1 MEWFEAILLGLL
13 QGLTEFLPVSS
24 SGHLQ
29 IGKELL
35 GIDSGGDLV
44 FEVVVHAATVL
55 STIVVFRRQ
64 IWGLLKSLFVKD
76 GLFRSIAHPSKFNDG
91 TDYVL
96 KICVSMI
103 PVFIVGMFFKDAVEG
118 IFGSSIY
125 VVAGALLVT
134 ALLLLL
140 SDNASRLKFF
150 GRRSCCKYKAPIVTA
165 GSPHTSC
172 EQMPEPQSSGA
183 EGKENACDAV
193 GKSGKGDAAGAR
205 NGISY
210 WQAFVVGL
218 GQAVAVL
225 PGLSRSGATIAT
237 GLLCGVKRDV
247 IAQFSF
253 LMVLVPILGEAF
265 LEIVGGEMAASTV
278 GALPLVLGFV
288 SAFIAGLFA
297 CKVMIA
303 LVKKTKLGWFTLY
316 CAVVAVLIF
325 IFA

>member
-35 GIDSGGDLV
+35 GIKNSGDLV

-55 STIVVFRRQ
+55 STIVVFRKQ

-96 KICVSMI
+96 KILLSMI

-118 IFGSSIY
+118 LFGSSIH

-134 ALLLLL
+134 AALLLL
-140 SDNASRLKFF
+140 SDNAGKIF
-150 GRRSCCKYKAPIVTA
+150 GRCCRRCK
-165 GSPHTSC
+165 C
-172 EQMPEPQSSGA
+172 A
-183 EGKENACDAV
+183 EADAV
-193 GKSGKGDAAGAR
+193 SDKGRR

-218 GQAVAVL
+218 GQAIAVI
-225 PGLSRSGATIAT
+225 PGLSRSGTTIAT

-247 IAQFSF
+247 VAQFSF
-253 LMVLVPILGEAF
+253 LMVLIPILGEAF
-265 LEIVGGEMAASTV
+265 LEIVGGDMASSTV
-278 GALPLVLGFV
+278 GALPLVLGFI
-288 SAFIAGLFA
+288 SAFVAGLFA

-303 LVKKTKLGWFTLY
+303 LVKKTKLGWFALY

-325 IFA
+325 VFA

>member
-35 GIDSGGDLV
+35 GIKNSGDLV

-55 STIVVFRRQ
+55 STIVVFRKQ

-96 KICVSMI
+96 KILLSMI
-103 PVFIVGMFFKDAVEG
+103 PVFIVGMFFKDTVEG
-118 IFGSSIY
+118 LFGSSIY

-134 ALLLLL
+134 AALLLL
-140 SDNASRLKFF
+140 SDNANKIF
-150 GRRSCCKYKAPIVTA
+150 GRCCRRCK
-165 GSPHTSC
+165 C
-172 EQMPEPQSSGA
+172 A
-183 EGKENACDAV
+183 EADSV
-193 GKSGKGDAAGAR
+193 SDKGRR

-218 GQAVAVL
+218 GQAIAVI
-225 PGLSRSGATIAT
+225 PGLSRSGTTIAT

-247 IAQFSF
+247 VAQFSF
-253 LMVLVPILGEAF
+253 LMVLIPILGEAF
-265 LEIVGGEMAASTV
+265 LEIVGGDMASSTV
-278 GALPLVLGFV
+278 GALPLVLGFI
-288 SAFIAGLFA
+288 SAFVAGLFA
-297 CKVMIA
+297 CRVMIA
-303 LVKKTKLGWFTLY
+303 LVKKTKLGWFALY

>member
-35 GIDSGGDLV
+35 GIKNSGDLV

-55 STIVVFRRQ
+55 STIVVFRKQ
-64 IWGLLKSLFVKD
+64 IWELLKSLFMKD

-96 KICVSMI
+96 KILLSMI

-118 IFGSSIY
+118 LFGSSIH

-134 ALLLLL
+134 AALLLL
-140 SDNASRLKFF
+140 SDNAGKIL
-150 GRRSCCKYKAPIVTA
+150 GCCCRRRKC
-165 GSPHTSC
+165 
-172 EQMPEPQSSGA
+172 A
-183 EGKENACDAV
+183 ETDAV
-193 GKSGKGDAAGAR
+193 SCKGSEPAKTTDKCAEATEAVETVDKGRR

-218 GQAVAVL
+218 GQAIAVI
-225 PGLSRSGATIAT
+225 PGLSRSGTTIAT

-247 IAQFSF
+247 VAQFSF
-253 LMVLVPILGEAF
+253 LMVLIPILGEAF
-265 LEIVGGEMAASTV
+265 LEIVGGDMASSTV
-278 GALPLVLGFV
+278 GALPLVLGFI
-288 SAFIAGLFA
+288 SAFVAGLFA

-303 LVKKTKLGWFTLY
+303 LVKKTKLGWFALY
-316 CAVVAVLIF
+316 CAVVAALIF

>member
-35 GIDSGGDLV
+35 GIKNSGDLV

-55 STIVVFRRQ
+55 STIVVFRKQ

-96 KICVSMI
+96 KILLSMI
-103 PVFIVGMFFKDAVEG
+103 PVFIVGMFFKDTVEG
-118 IFGSSIY
+118 LFGSSIY

-134 ALLLLL
+134 AALLLL
-140 SDNASRLKFF
+140 SDNAGKIF
-150 GRRSCCKYKAPIVTA
+150 GRCCRRCK
-165 GSPHTSC
+165 C
-172 EQMPEPQSSGA
+172 A
-183 EGKENACDAV
+183 EADSV
-193 GKSGKGDAAGAR
+193 SDKGRR

-218 GQAVAVL
+218 GQAIAVI
-225 PGLSRSGATIAT
+225 PGLSRSGTTIAT

-247 IAQFSF
+247 VAQFSF
-253 LMVLVPILGEAF
+253 LMVLIPILGEAF
-265 LEIVGGEMAASTV
+265 LEIVGGDMASSTV
-278 GALPLVLGFV
+278 GALPLVLGFI
-288 SAFIAGLFA
+288 SAFVAGLFA
-297 CKVMIA
+297 CRVMIA
-303 LVKKTKLGWFTLY
+303 LVKKTKLGWFALY